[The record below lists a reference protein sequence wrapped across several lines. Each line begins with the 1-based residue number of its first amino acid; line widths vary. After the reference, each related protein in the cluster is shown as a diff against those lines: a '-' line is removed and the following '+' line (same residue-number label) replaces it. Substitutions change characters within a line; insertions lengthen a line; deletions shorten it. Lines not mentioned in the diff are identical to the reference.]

1 MRSVVKLHLLLHLTA
16 ISAATSPATPTAKF
30 TATSMVR
37 GRVLRCDVVM
47 LRSAEG
53 CGVL

>member
-1 MRSVVKLHLLLHLTA
+1 MWYGMMQCGAGWCGVMLFFSHTA
-16 ISAATSPATPTAKF
+16 TFTAKF
-30 TATSMVR
+30 TATSIVR